1 MLVLRAFFVFGA
13 SKRILARSLQLD
25 SRVPLVWQTQWRSV
39 MRRFACVTPLT
50 VLSFLIFVNFVSAQP
65 GSIYRLPA
73 GTRIGLKMD
82 AEINSRVSSVN
93 DTFIAVVAK
102 PVVVRDTVVLAEGA
116 IIEGRVRRVSRSGVA
131 GENGRL
137 EVVFET
143 LKLANGSRRIEG
155 VMATRIVEASSR
167 RFTMLSILGGAAAG
181 AAIGAASRS
190 GSGTL
195 IGAAAGA
202 GAGTGIALLRKGRNV
217 RIKKGAE
224 FEIELTREVVLPVS
238 DY

>member
-1 MLVLRAFFVFGA
+1 
-13 SKRILARSLQLD
+13 
-25 SRVPLVWQTQWRSV
+25 
-39 MRRFACVTPLT
+39 
-50 VLSFLIFVNFVSAQP
+50 
-65 GSIYRLPA
+65 
-73 GTRIGLKMD
+73 MD

-93 DTFIAVVAK
+93 DTFIAIVAK
-102 PVVVRDTVVLAEGA
+102 PVVVRETVVLAEGA
-116 IIEGRVRRVSRSGVA
+116 IIEGRVRSVSRSGLA

-143 LKLANGSRRIEG
+143 LKFANGSRRIEG

-190 GSGTL
+190 STGVL
-195 IGAAAGA
+195 IGAGA
-202 GAGTGIALLRKGRNV
+202 GAGAGAGVGLLRKGRDV
-217 RIKKGAE
+217 RIRKGAE
-224 FEIELTREVVLPVS
+224 FEIELTKDVVLPVI